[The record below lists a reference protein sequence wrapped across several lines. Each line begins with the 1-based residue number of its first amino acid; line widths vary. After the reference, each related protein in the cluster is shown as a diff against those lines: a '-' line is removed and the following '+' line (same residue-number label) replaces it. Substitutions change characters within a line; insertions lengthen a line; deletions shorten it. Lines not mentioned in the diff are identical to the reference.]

1 MGYQL
6 ILDTSFNQ
14 LVVGIADD
22 YEIIY
27 KVQYQAHQKQ
37 SELTVFEIDKAF
49 KAIDIDA
56 SDLSRIIVTRGPGSY
71 TGVRIAMTIA
81 KVMSYVHKI
90 PVCAVSTLQ
99 ALTGLAPKSIAILD
113 ARSDK
118 VYVGVYTFG
127 KAKTEEQIILVK
139 DLEKFISKYKEYE
152 IFGDRHLVNHPPL
165 PIDIAQNMYLASKE
179 IKDVKF
185 VDTLVPVYLK
195 D

>member
-22 YEIIY
+22 YEVIY
-27 KVQYQAHQKQ
+27 KVQYPAQQKQ
-37 SELTVFEIDKAF
+37 SELTVMEIDKAF

-99 ALTGLAPKSIAILD
+99 ALAGVVPKSIALLD
-113 ARSDK
+113 ARSEK
-118 VYVGVYTFG
+118 AYVGVYTSG
-127 KAKTEEQIILVK
+127 KPKIEEKIIQLK
-139 DLEKFISKYKEYE
+139 DLEKFISNYKDYE
-152 IFGDRHLVNHPPL
+152 IFGDRHFVNQQPTT
-165 PIDIAQNMYLASKE
+165 IDVAQNMYLISKE